1 MAGGIGSRFWPM
13 SRSNY
18 PKQFQDILGF
28 GSTLLQSTFNRFSSF
43 IPKSNIYIVT
53 NERYADLVQAQ
64 LGDKITKDQVLLEP
78 VGKNTAPC
86 IAYATHKIMQKDPNA
101 VFVVASADH
110 LIKAE
115 KAHQQNIELGIK
127 ACSEEDIV
135 ILLGIKATS
144 PHTGYGY
151 IQYETLESKQP
162 YMKVRT
168 FLEKPK
174 LELAKSFLESGDF
187 LWNSGIFLFSGKTI
201 LNAFEKYLPL
211 MAEAFSEI
219 KEFYYTEQEAVKI
232 REVYATCQNISIDY
246 GIMEKLDQVFVI
258 PVTFDWS
265 DLGTWGAVYE
275 HAHKDYFENS
285 VKGKVLPYDASGNV
299 IQMSDKNKLLV
310 VKGLENYIIV
320 DTPDA
325 LLIFPKEDEQSI
337 KDVVSDIKS
346 MKNGERYL

>member
-13 SRSNY
+13 SRSHY

-28 GSTLLQSTFNRFSSF
+28 GSTLLQSTFNRFAAF

-64 LGDKITKDQVLLEP
+64 LGDKITKEQVLLEP

-86 IAYATHKIMQKDPNA
+86 IAYATYKIMQKDPQA
-101 VFVVASADH
+101 VFVVAAADH

-115 KAHQQNIELGIK
+115 KTHQQNIEQGIK
-127 ACSEEDIV
+127 ACIEEDIV
-135 ILLGIKATS
+135 ILLGVRATS

-151 IQYETLESKQP
+151 IQYEGEDNAHPFK
-162 YMKVRT
+162 KVRT
-168 FLEKPK
+168 FIEKPK
-174 LELAKSFLESGDF
+174 LELAISFLESGDF
-187 LWNSGIFLFSGKTI
+187 LWNSGIFIFSGKTI
-201 LNAFEKYLPL
+201 RSAFQQYLPN
-211 MAEAFSEI
+211 MAEAFEEI
-219 KEFYYTEQEAVKI
+219 EKSFYTEAETHKI

-246 GIMEKLDQVFVI
+246 GIMEKLDKVFVI
-258 PVTFDWS
+258 PVSFDWS
-265 DLGTWGAVYE
+265 DLGTWQAVYQ
-275 HAHKDYFENS
+275 HAHKDYFGNS
-285 VKGKVLPYDASGNV
+285 IKGKVLPYDATGNV
-299 IQMSDKNKLLV
+299 IQISDKNKLLV

-337 KDVVSDIKS
+337 KEVVSDIKS